1 MKPMI
6 SPRRMQECERAFFR
20 SGSVPSIDVMERAA
34 RALADAIAA
43 ELPAGG
49 RIDFAC
55 GPGGNGGDG
64 LACARMLNGQ
74 YRCRVF
80 LTKPQTHPDT
90 VENLRRAKLAGV
102 TVIEMESV
110 DESAC
115 FGAIESLSHVQDLN
129 ATVAERSDYERVD
142 RTNAENSVLYKP
154 VDNSTTNAAHSAHL
168 SGCGQTVGTLHG
180 DGLEPF
186 PSQDSASVDSDNAPP
201 DAWVDALFGTGL
213 SRAPRGA
220 AAWLIERIN
229 RDHATGARVY
239 AADVPSGLN
248 GATGEAYSPCVISDR
263 TVTFHMLKS
272 GLKLA
277 DGLDACGEITVADVG
292 FPAAQ
297 FPAEAQW
304 LEPRDAVLPERPR
317 NIHKGLC
324 GHLLIVAGSFGMAGA
339 AALCAS
345 AALRSGAGLVTIACA
360 RSIVPILQTIVPG
373 AMCIPLAERDG
384 AISAEA
390 AETLRDALK
399 GKSAMVVGCGLSRR
413 AAPEIVETVLGSG
426 LPAVVDADAL
436 NLMAEH
442 PEMLRLLRSSHVLTP
457 HPGEARRLFEA
468 VSACAPTVHGKEN
481 EPSAPA
487 QCEGN
492 ALSPQQNQGSVSVAA
507 SAQREGAAPTAF
519 PVSTQC
525 KKGAQAEPFDGS
537 TGAGDALLG
546 DPIAAARALHGL
558 GATVLFKGA
567 ACVIAGENE
576 VFVSSS
582 GCCGMARGGSG
593 DILAGIMG
601 ALLAER
607 SERSPALSAALAIEL
622 HGRAGE
628 LAMAKYGS
636 RAMNARDIL
645 EFLPEAF
652 LGR

>member
-20 SGSVPSIDVMERAA
+20 AGSVPSIDVMERAA

-43 ELPAGG
+43 ELPVGR

-80 LTKPQTHPDT
+80 LTKPPTHPDT

-102 TVIEMESV
+102 TVVEMERAESTG
-110 DESAC
+110 ESAC
-115 FGAIESLSHVQDLN
+115 SGAAGSLSCAQDLK
-129 ATVAERSDYERVD
+129 AAMAKRGDDECVAKA
-142 RTNAENSVLYKP
+142 NAENSIS
-154 VDNSTTNAAHSAHL
+154 DNSAESPPSDAKDAAH
-168 SGCGQTVGTLHG
+168 
-180 DGLEPF
+180 F
-186 PSQDSASVDSDNAPP
+186 PSQCSAPVDSANTSP

-213 SRAPRGA
+213 SRAPHGA
-220 AAWLIERIN
+220 AARLIERMN
-229 RDHATGARVY
+229 RDHAAGARVY
-239 AADVPSGLN
+239 AADIPSGLN
-248 GATGEAYSPCVISDR
+248 GATGEACSPCVAADR

-297 FPAEAQW
+297 FPAEARW
-304 LEPRDAVLPERPR
+304 VEPRDAVLPERPR

-373 AMCIPLAERDG
+373 AMCIPLTERDG

-390 AETLRDALK
+390 VETLRDALK

-468 VSACAPTVHGKEN
+468 ASACAATVHGKEN
-481 EPSAPA
+481 EASAPA
-487 QCEGN
+487 QYEGN
-492 ALSPQQNQGSVSVAA
+492 ALSPQHNQGSVSVAA

-525 KKGAQAEPFDGS
+525 EKGPQAEPFDGS
-537 TGAGDALLG
+537 TGAVDALLG

-567 ACVIAGENE
+567 ACVIAGESE

-607 SERSPALSAALAIEL
+607 SERSPALSAALASEL

>member
-20 SGSVPSIDVMERAA
+20 AGSVPSIDVMERAA

-43 ELPAGG
+43 ELPVES

-80 LTKPQTHPDT
+80 LTKPPTHPDT

-102 TVIEMESV
+102 TVVEMERA
-110 DESAC
+110 ESTGEPAC
-115 FGAIESLSHVQDLN
+115 FGAAGSLSCAQDLK
-129 ATVAERSDYERVD
+129 AAMAKRGDDERVAKA
-142 RTNAENSVLYKP
+142 NAENSIS
-154 VDNSTTNAAHSAHL
+154 DNSAESHPSDAKDAAH
-168 SGCGQTVGTLHG
+168 
-180 DGLEPF
+180 F
-186 PSQDSASVDSDNAPP
+186 PSQCSAPVDSANTSP

-213 SRAPRGA
+213 SRAPHGA
-220 AAWLIERIN
+220 AARLIERMN
-229 RDHATGARVY
+229 RDHAAGARVY
-239 AADVPSGLN
+239 AADIPSGLN
-248 GATGEAYSPCVISDR
+248 GATGEACSPCVAADR

-297 FPAEAQW
+297 FSAEAQW
-304 LEPRDAVLPERPR
+304 FEPRDAALPERPR

-345 AALRSGAGLVTIACA
+345 AALRSGAGLVSIACA

-373 AMCIPLAERDG
+373 AMCIPLAERDD

-390 AETLRDALK
+390 VETLRDALK

-457 HPGEARRLFEA
+457 HPGEARRMFEA

-481 EPSAPA
+481 ETSAPA

-492 ALSPQQNQGSVSVAA
+492 ALSPQHNQGSVSAAA
-507 SAQREGAAPTAF
+507 SAQREGAAPTAS
-519 PVSTQC
+519 PIPTQC
-525 KKGAQAEPFDGS
+525 KKGAQTEPFDGS
-537 TGAGDALLG
+537 TGAVDALLG

-607 SERSPALSAALAIEL
+607 SERSPALSAALASEL